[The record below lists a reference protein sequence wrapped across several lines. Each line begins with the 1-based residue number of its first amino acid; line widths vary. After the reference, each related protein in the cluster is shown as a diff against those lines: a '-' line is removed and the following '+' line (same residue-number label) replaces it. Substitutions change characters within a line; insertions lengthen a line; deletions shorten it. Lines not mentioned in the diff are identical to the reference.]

1 MAENEAEPVQVHLGC
16 VWSGTKSTKP
26 VQIRLSAVRN
36 SLGITQHVIGCD
48 ADIVV
53 KSSPQWD
60 GMSSRACHRRTRL
73 RSFAEPACASPR
85 PLVCHRSV
93 GRLGMS
99 IIGRRRSVLGRLNC
113 RMCIEKFHELNGL
126 SVPEQPDINLGNH
139 GRFPGAF
146 VGP

>member
-1 MAENEAEPVQVHLGC
+1 MAENEAEPVQVHLRC
-16 VWSGTKSTKP
+16 VLRATKSTKP
-26 VQIRLSAVRN
+26 AQIRLSAVRN
-36 SLGITQHVIGCD
+36 SLGKTQHVIGCD
-48 ADIVV
+48 ANTVV
-53 KSSPQWD
+53 KSSPQRNE
-60 GMSSRACHRRTRL
+60 MSSRSCHRRIRL
-73 RSFAEPACASPR
+73 RLFAEPACVSPR

-93 GRLGMS
+93 AVSGMS

-126 SVPEQPDINLGNH
+126 SVPEQPDINLGNR